1 VLSWEGR
8 NCRLFEALMMVK
20 SLRSKSPSKF
30 WNAILVSELIAQ
42 IVPFPS
48 FMLREEE
55 QKRQEFR
62 LSEHALE
69 NSRRSGRR
77 CHSGVTRV
85 HLSFLA
91 TRTADLCF

>member
-8 NCRLFEALMMVK
+8 NCRLFKALMMVK

-55 QKRQEFR
+55 EEEEQQRQEFR
-62 LSEHALE
+62 LRTCAGKQPAEDADA
-69 NSRRSGRR
+69 
-77 CHSGVTRV
+77 TRV
-85 HLSFLA
+85 
-91 TRTADLCF
+91 